1 MRSEMFEH
9 YDDMDMDIY
18 DLCTAALRAGNYE
31 TAAICDRALSGM
43 IPYPRDRGLIEFLV
57 EAIGATDEGHVR
69 VERTHDGGLEAVSGD
84 AAVGDVVVFCHGVT
98 G

>member
-1 MRSEMFEH
+1 MASDAVDG
-9 YDDMDMDIY
+9 DDQ
-18 DLCTAALRAGNYE
+18 AVVVAQLRV
-31 TAAICDRALSGM
+31 DD
-43 IPYPRDRGLIEFLV
+43 PRDRGLIEFLV

-84 AAVGDVVVFCHGVT
+84 AAVGDVVMFCHGVT